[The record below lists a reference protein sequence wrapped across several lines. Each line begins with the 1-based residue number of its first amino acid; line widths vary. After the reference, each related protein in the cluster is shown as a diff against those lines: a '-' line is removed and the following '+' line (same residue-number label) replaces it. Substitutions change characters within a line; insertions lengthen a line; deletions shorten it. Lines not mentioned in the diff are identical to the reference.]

1 MNVLKNKHVVV
12 AALVAPVLA
21 ILAWFALDLLMGER
35 PKPALEGQSYPLV
48 ERSNCRYASGSC
60 ALANGDFKLELTTE
74 GTAPDRVILTLSS
87 VFPLD
92 GAMVAMV
99 DGQGDDAPP
108 VPMRPGS
115 GDGLSWSL
123 DIARPDPERQRLR
136 LVVSSAGV
144 LYFGDVATAFTV
156 NEAAEKEG
164 F

>member
-74 GTAPDRVILTLSS
+74 GMARDRVTLTLSS

-156 NEAAEKEG
+156 MEVAEKEG

>member
-1 MNVLKNKHVVV
+1 VNVLKNKHVVV

-21 ILAWFALDLLMGER
+21 ILAWFAIDFLMGER

-48 ERSNCRYASGSC
+48 ERSNCRYASGRC
-60 ALANGDFKLELTTE
+60 ALANGDFKLELTTG
-74 GTAPDRVILTLSS
+74 GTARDRVTLTLSS

-108 VPMRPGS
+108 VPMQPGS
-115 GDGLSWSL
+115 GDGLNWSL

-136 LVVSSAGV
+136 LVVSSAGA

-156 NEAAEKEG
+156 QEAAEKEG